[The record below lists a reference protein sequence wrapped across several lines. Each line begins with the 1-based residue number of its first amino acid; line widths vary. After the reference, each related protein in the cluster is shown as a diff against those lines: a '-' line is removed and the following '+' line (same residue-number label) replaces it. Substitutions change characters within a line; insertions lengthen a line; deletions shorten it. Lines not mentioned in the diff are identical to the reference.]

1 MKDEDKYKDTLA
13 SFIDSTIKCSHENA
27 NAPTI
32 ENTFTKG
39 LVLTDDTYETDT
51 TLLVST
57 VEGNIKGVL
66 KNDLPQCT
74 KDLTDK
80 LVENYHYSFKLL
92 WLSKIS
98 GLNDCDDNC
107 LVDDTDDTK
116 FILRAMKDTIAVG
129 VEEDLSCSGPNNQ
142 DCNDAVKD
150 ILNDKF
156 ISDDYKMQ
164 KNKIKTVVDGVMGNL
179 NKAYQDWLQTPGM
192 DECRKNMLKICSGKI
207 L

>member
-1 MKDEDKYKDTLA
+1 MNDQDKYKDTFT
-13 SFIDSTIKCSHENA
+13 SFMNSMIKCSHDNVP
-27 NAPTI
+27 NI
-32 ENTFTKG
+32 EDAFTGG
-39 LVLTDDTYETDT
+39 LVLMDETYETDT
-51 TLLVST
+51 KSIVST
-57 VEGNIKGVL
+57 VEGNIKDVL
-66 KNDLPQCT
+66 KNDLPDCT
-74 KDLTDK
+74 KELTDQ
-80 LVENYHYSFKLL
+80 LVQKYPYSFKLL

-129 VEEDLSCSGPNNQ
+129 VQEDLSCSGTNNQ
-142 DCNDAVKD
+142 NCNNAIQD

-156 ISDDYKMQ
+156 TSDDYDKQKKKM
-164 KNKIKTVVDGVMGNL
+164 KTVIDGMMGNL